1 MPREPRSDCWP
12 LLVCDLEIVMN
23 LKNQKLFDFFA
34 DNHELSLLESEMTDI
49 VDVVKSVITPAWV
62 SVNDRL
68 PTHIY
73 SVLAY
78 VVDGGFAKYG
88 EPMKDIVVYS
98 PETGEWLQNIGDA
111 GDEAVTVTHWMDL
124 PPDPAH

>member
-1 MPREPRSDCWP
+1 
-12 LLVCDLEIVMN
+12 MN

-49 VDVVKSVITPAWV
+49 VDVVKSVITPTWV

>member
-1 MPREPRSDCWP
+1 
-12 LLVCDLEIVMN
+12 MN

-88 EPMKDIVVYS
+88 EPSIAAY
-98 PETGEWLQNIGDA
+98 QRA
-111 GDEAVTVTHWMDL
+111 L
-124 PPDPAH
+124 P

>member
-1 MPREPRSDCWP
+1 
-12 LLVCDLEIVMN
+12 MN

-88 EPMKDIVVYS
+88 EPMKDIVVYN
-98 PETGEWLQNIGDA
+98 PNTCEWLQNIGDA
-111 GDEAVTVTHWMDL
+111 GDEVVTVTHWMDL
-124 PPDPAH
+124 PQDPAH